1 KITLSPLFIV
11 PHPNPL
17 FILPHPHP
25 NSATTTLRE
34 ERRCAR
40 NASAGNPSSGTP
52 NPPSVVILSCGDS
65 LCSLAVA
72 NPPSM
77 LPLPLLP
84 SVTQPPGDSISSLC
98 FSPRAN
104 FVVTTSWDNQV
115 RCWEVSRNGT
125 VINSTP
131 KASTSHDQ
139 PVLCSTWKD
148 DGTPVFSG
156 GCDKRAVLSEMILK
170 NFLV

>member
-1 KITLSPLFIV
+1 
-11 PHPNPL
+11 
-17 FILPHPHP
+17 
-25 NSATTTLRE
+25 
-34 ERRCAR
+34 
-40 NASAGNPSSGTP
+40 
-52 NPPSVVILSCGDS
+52 
-65 LCSLAVA
+65 
-72 NPPSM
+72 
-77 LPLPLLP
+77 
-84 SVTQPPGDSISSLC
+84 VTQPPGDSISSLC

>member
-1 KITLSPLFIV
+1 M
-11 PHPNPL
+11 
-17 FILPHPHP
+17 
-25 NSATTTLRE
+25 TLRE

-40 NASAGNPSSGTP
+40 NASAGNPSSGIP
-52 NPPSVVILSCGDS
+52 NPPSVVILSGGDS

-84 SVTQPPGDSISSLC
+84 SV
-98 FSPRAN
+98 
-104 FVVTTSWDNQV
+104 
-115 RCWEVSRNGT
+115 RCWEIARNGT

-131 KASTSHDQ
+131 KASISHDQ

-156 GCDKRAVLSEMILK
+156 GCDKVSRLYIEQRSWKSNKQRVGAQEYSLRQLLLEVPGNVDMVIFPNSESSVERDDIK
-170 NFLV
+170 EPFSE